1 MISALIALIFGNA
14 RVISMDKK
22 LEKMDELVFQLRLQ
36 VSGLATD
43 NQEMKELT
51 VKQISVINS
60 ESTEMQ

>member
-51 VKQISVINS
+51 VKQKSVINS

>member
-14 RVISMDKK
+14 RVISIDKK

-51 VKQISVINS
+51 VKQKSVINS